1 MTKDFQIVVTGAS
14 GFVAKS
20 VRKYLSENN
29 VKLISISRKNF
40 KKFKNETKIVSKNY
54 DEKTILPKIKNS
66 TGLIHLVG
74 IGKQS
79 VKNNYNLINVEFTK
93 KIVNLCKL
101 GKIKKIVYTSGLGVS
116 KKSSLGYF
124 ISKYQAEKLIIES
137 GLDYTIFRPSYI
149 VGKNDLFTKYLKKQI
164 KKGEIQIP
172 GSGNYC
178 IQPIYI
184 NDVSLIIYKSLIDKK
199 FQKQT
204 LDLVGSESITFQKY
218 VKLFSKTTKTPIKKI
233 NLESAYH
240 TAISNPHSEFG
251 VDDLNLLI
259 GDFKG
264 DHKKLQHISKISFQ
278 SIKGLLESR
287 SLL

>member
-1 MTKDFQIVVTGAS
+1 M
-14 GFVAKS
+14 
-20 VRKYLSENN
+20 
-29 VKLISISRKNF
+29 
-40 KKFKNETKIVSKNY
+40 
-54 DEKTILPKIKNS
+54 
-66 TGLIHLVG
+66 
-74 IGKQS
+74 
-79 VKNNYNLINVEFTK
+79 
-93 KIVNLCKL
+93 
-101 GKIKKIVYTSGLGVS
+101 
-116 KKSSLGYF
+116 
-124 ISKYQAEKLIIES
+124 
-137 GLDYTIFRPSYI
+137 DYTIFRPSYI
-149 VGKNDLFTKYLKKQI
+149 VGKNDLFTKYLKTQI

-184 NDVSLIIYKSLIDKK
+184 NDVSLIIYKSLFDKN
-199 FQKQT
+199 FQKQI

-218 VKLFSKTTKTPIKKI
+218 VKLFSKTTKTKIKKI

-264 DHKKLQHISKISFQ
+264 DHKKLQKISKISFQ

-287 SLL
+287 SLF